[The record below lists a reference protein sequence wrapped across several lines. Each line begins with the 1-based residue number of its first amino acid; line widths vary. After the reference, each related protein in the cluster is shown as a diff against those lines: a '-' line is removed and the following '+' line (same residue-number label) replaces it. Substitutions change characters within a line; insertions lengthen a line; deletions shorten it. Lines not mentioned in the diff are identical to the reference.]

1 MPSVLVTGASRG
13 IGLAITRHMSDRGW
27 DVYATARS
35 AADLRDLDRLP
46 RVHPIQLDI
55 ADRSAVAGLPEHLPP
70 TLDGVVN
77 NAGIIV
83 QGPVE
88 GTSLDDLSRQLD
100 VNVTSQIAVTQA
112 VLARIREAPHGRLV
126 FMSSVSGL
134 ITLPG
139 TGAYSASKYALESL
153 ADALRMEL
161 RPWGIP
167 VSLIEPGPTR
177 TDMWADALDDYDQM
191 TSRLSPVHRELYASH
206 LVGNR
211 KLLSRMQKRTG
222 DPEKVVAA
230 VDRAL
235 TSRHPKRRYRCDNLS
250 RLQLV
255 LNSVTPAAVTDA
267 VFAAATTA
275 K

>member
-27 DVYATARS
+27 DVHATARS
-35 AADLRDLDRLP
+35 AADLGDLGRLP

-55 ADRSAVAGLPEHLPP
+55 TDRSAVAGLPEHLPP
-70 TLDGVVN
+70 ALDGVVN

-112 VLARIREAPHGRLV
+112 VLPQIREAHGRLV

-161 RPWGIP
+161 RPWKIP

-177 TDMWADALDDYDQM
+177 TDMWTDALDDYDRM
-191 TSRLSPVHRELYASH
+191 TSRLSPAHRELYASH

-222 DPEKVVAA
+222 DPKKVVAA
-230 VDRAL
+230 VERAL
-235 TSRHPKRRYRCDNLS
+235 TTRHPKRRYRCDNLS

-255 LNSVTPAAVTDA
+255 LNSGTPAAVTDA